1 MLQSDM
7 TGPIEHP
14 PRLPEAK
21 DFPATGPFSLAA
33 PGPRFG
39 ARAIDLALVLAP
51 ALVVISLSIR
61 EVGEQMQLDA
71 PAWLLFAI
79 VGLGMAY
86 EFVCVALFGRTVGK
100 ALMGL
105 RVVRYTDG
113 HRPNIAQA
121 ALRAIVPWSAL
132 ALPLGP
138 FALGAFLIV
147 YGTSLSGDLHRGIPD
162 QAAGTIIIST
172 R

>member
-1 MLQSDM
+1 MPQSDM
-7 TGPIEHP
+7 TGSVQDP
-14 PRLPEAK
+14 PRLPQAK

-39 ARAIDLALVLAP
+39 ARAIDLSLVLAP
-51 ALVVISLSIR
+51 ALLVISLSIR
-61 EVGEQMQLDA
+61 DVAGQMQLDT
-71 PAWLLFAI
+71 PGWLLLAI
-79 VGLGMAY
+79 VALGMSY
-86 EFVCVALFGRTVGK
+86 EFVCVALFGRTIGK
-100 ALMGL
+100 AMMGL
-105 RVVRYTDG
+105 KAVRYTDG
-113 HRPNIAQA
+113 LRPNIAQS

-138 FALGAFLIV
+138 FAFSAFVVV
-147 YGTSLSGDLHRGIPD
+147 YGTSLAGDLHRGIPD